1 MTFCIGSVAQ
11 LRAAAPVHGTFRGTE
26 MVTQEVADA
35 IILLVVGFIAIQGV
49 WLSLL
54 TYQMLGNLRKRARKE
69 KGGKRPETYMEEVFL
84 LHRSGT
90 LLRHLTRRLKPYI
103 DSDILSGML
112 RAVQEFMRDT
122 FKGESGELNE
132 MSFGEL
138 KISIV
143 SGQHTVLATV
153 MRGDPPADII
163 AQMQAALDD
172 LEREHGDVLRD
183 WNGVVEEIPFVDGYM
198 NRLLEGEYGAAE
210 GSEPEEAGEKLGA
223 QLKRLIPLRARRNG
237 R

>member
-1 MTFCIGSVAQ
+1 
-11 LRAAAPVHGTFRGTE
+11 

-35 IILLVVGFIAIQGV
+35 IIILVVGVIAIQGL

-54 TYQMLGNLRKRARKE
+54 TYQMLGNLRRRRRKAE
-69 KGGKRPETYMEEVFL
+69 GTETRETFMEEVFL

-90 LLRHLTRRLKPYI
+90 LLRHLTRRLKPYV

-112 RAVQEFMRDT
+112 RAVQEFVRDA
-122 FKGESGELNE
+122 FQGESGELNE

-143 SGQHTVLATV
+143 SGQHAVLAT
-153 MRGDPPADII
+153 MIRGDPPEDII
-163 AQMQAALDD
+163 VQMQGALDD
-172 LEREHGDVLRD
+172 LERNHGDALRD
-183 WNGVVEEIPFVDGYM
+183 WNGIVEEVPFVDGYL
-198 NRLLEGEYGAAE
+198 NRLLEGEYEEE
-210 GSEPEEAGEKLGA
+210 GFQPEEKGEKLGA
-223 QLKRLIPLRARRNG
+223 QLRRLIPLPARRNG

>member
-1 MTFCIGSVAQ
+1 
-11 LRAAAPVHGTFRGTE
+11 

-35 IILLVVGFIAIQGV
+35 IIVLVVGFIAIQGV

-54 TYQMLGNLRKRARKE
+54 TYQMLGNLRKRARKRRARE
-69 KGGKRPETYMEEVFL
+69 TTETYIEEVFL

-90 LLRHLTRRLKPYI
+90 LLRHLTRRLKPYV

-122 FKGESGELNE
+122 FRGESGELNE

-143 SGQHTVLATV
+143 SGQHSVLATV
-153 MRGDPPADII
+153 MRGDPPEDII
-163 AQMQAALDD
+163 AQMQGAVDD
-172 LEREHGDVLRD
+172 LERDHGDILQD
-183 WNGVVEEIPFVDGYM
+183 WNGVVEEVHFVDSYLS
-198 NRLLEGEYGAAE
+198 RLLEGKYENGGDADTVE
-210 GSEPEEAGEKLGA
+210 KGETLGA
-223 QLKRLIPLRARRNG
+223 QLRRLIPLPARRNG

>member
-1 MTFCIGSVAQ
+1 
-11 LRAAAPVHGTFRGTE
+11 

-35 IILLVVGFIAIQGV
+35 IIILVVGVIAIQGL

-54 TYQMLGNLRKRARKE
+54 TYQMLGNLRRRRRKAE
-69 KGGKRPETYMEEVFL
+69 GTETRETFMEEVFL
-84 LHRSGT
+84 LHRDGT
-90 LLRHLTRRLKPYI
+90 LLRHLTRRLKPYV

-112 RAVQEFMRDT
+112 RAIQEFVRDA

-143 SGQHTVLATV
+143 SGQHTVLAT
-153 MRGDPPADII
+153 MIRGDPPEDII
-163 AQMQAALDD
+163 VQMQGALDD
-172 LEREHGDVLRD
+172 LERNHGDALRD
-183 WNGVVEEIPFVDGYM
+183 WNGIVEEIPFVDGYL
-198 NRLLEGEYGAAE
+198 NRLLEGEYEEE
-210 GSEPEEAGEKLGA
+210 GFEPEEKREKLGA
-223 QLKRLIPLRARRNG
+223 QLRRLIPLPARRNG

>member
-1 MTFCIGSVAQ
+1 
-11 LRAAAPVHGTFRGTE
+11 

-35 IILLVVGFIAIQGV
+35 IILLVVGFIAIQGI

-54 TYQMLGNLRKRARKE
+54 TYQMIGNLRRRARKE
-69 KGGKRPETYMEEVFL
+69 QGGKPTEAYLEEVFL

-90 LLRHLTRRLKPYI
+90 LLRHLTRRLKPYV

-122 FKGESGELNE
+122 FRGESGELNE

-143 SGQHTVLATV
+143 SGRHTVLSTV
-153 MRGDPPADII
+153 MRGDPPENII
-163 AQMQAALDD
+163 AQMQEALND
-172 LEREHGDVLRD
+172 LERDHGDELQD
-183 WNGVVEEIPFVDGYM
+183 WNGVVEEVLFVDEYL
-198 NRLLEGEYGAAE
+198 NRLLEGEYEEVGESERAE
-210 GSEPEEAGEKLGA
+210 KGGKLGA
-223 QLKRLIPLRARRNG
+223 QLKRLIPLAARRG
-237 R
+237 GQ

>member
-1 MTFCIGSVAQ
+1 
-11 LRAAAPVHGTFRGTE
+11 

-35 IILLVVGFIAIQGV
+35 IIILVVGVIAIQGL

-54 TYQMLGNLRKRARKE
+54 TYQMLGNLRRRRRKVE
-69 KGGKRPETYMEEVFL
+69 GTETRETFMEEVFL

-90 LLRHLTRRLKPYI
+90 LLRHLTRRLKPYV

-112 RAVQEFMRDT
+112 RAVQEFVRDA
-122 FKGESGELNE
+122 FKGESGELSE

-143 SGQHTVLATV
+143 SGQHAVLAT
-153 MRGDPPADII
+153 MIRGDPPEDII
-163 AQMQAALDD
+163 VQMQGALDD
-172 LEREHGDVLRD
+172 LERNHGDALRD
-183 WNGVVEEIPFVDGYM
+183 WNGIVEEIPFVDDYL
-198 NRLLEGEYGAAE
+198 NRLLEGEYEE
-210 GSEPEEAGEKLGA
+210 GFEPEEKGEKLGA
-223 QLKRLIPLRARRNG
+223 QLRRLIPLPARRNG

>member
-1 MTFCIGSVAQ
+1 
-11 LRAAAPVHGTFRGTE
+11 

-35 IILLVVGFIAIQGV
+35 IILLVVGFIAIQGI

-54 TYQMLGNLRKRARKE
+54 TYQMIGNLRRRARKE
-69 KGGKRPETYMEEVFL
+69 QGGKPRETYLEEVFL

-90 LLRHLTRRLKPYI
+90 LLRHLTRRLKPYV

-122 FKGESGELNE
+122 FRGESGELNE

-143 SGQHTVLATV
+143 SGRHAVLSTV
-153 MRGDPPADII
+153 MRGDPPENII
-163 AQMQAALDD
+163 AQMQEALND
-172 LEREHGDVLRD
+172 LERDHGDELQD
-183 WNGVVEEIPFVDGYM
+183 WNGVVEEVLFVDEYL
-198 NRLLEGEYGAAE
+198 NRLLEGEYAE
-210 GSEPEEAGEKLGA
+210 VGESERPEKGGKLGA
-223 QLKRLIPLRARRNG
+223 HLKRLIPLPARRNG

>member
-1 MTFCIGSVAQ
+1 
-11 LRAAAPVHGTFRGTE
+11 

-54 TYQMLGNLRKRARKE
+54 TYQMIGNLRRRRRKE
-69 KGGKRPETYMEEVFL
+69 QREKPRETYMEEVFL

-90 LLRHLTRRLKPYI
+90 LLRHLTRRLKPYV

-122 FKGESGELNE
+122 FRGESGDLNE

-143 SGQHTVLATV
+143 NGQHAVLATV
-153 MRGDPPADII
+153 MRGDPPENLI
-163 AQMQAALDD
+163 AQMQEALDD
-172 LEREHGDVLRD
+172 LERNHGDEVRD
-183 WNGVVEEIPFVDGYM
+183 WNGVVEEIPFVDEYL
-198 NRLLEGEYGAAE
+198 NRLMEGEYE
-210 GSEPEEAGEKLGA
+210 GVEESEAVERGGNLGA
-223 QLKRLIPLRARRNG
+223 HLKRLIPVAVRRNG